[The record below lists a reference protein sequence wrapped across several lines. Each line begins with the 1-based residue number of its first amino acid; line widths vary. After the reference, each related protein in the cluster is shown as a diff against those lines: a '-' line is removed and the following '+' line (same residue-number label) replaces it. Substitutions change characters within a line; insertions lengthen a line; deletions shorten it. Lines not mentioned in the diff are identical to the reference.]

1 MIITIAGKI
10 TYKGEDY
17 AVVEANGIGYQ
28 VFMHTASLHATHLG
42 TDVRF
47 WIHEHIRED
56 ARDLYGFPDENAH
69 ALFRKLLCISGVGP
83 GMALNIL
90 SLGEVSDI
98 EKIIN
103 AGDITKLSSVTGVG
117 KKTAQKI
124 VLELKG
130 QLVEEDGST
139 PEDEEVISAL
149 TNLGYNREKARDI
162 LSRIPVGVGEGV
174 EERLRVALREMGR
187 DYKR

>member
-1 MIITIAGKI
+1 MIITISGKI

-17 AVVEANGIGYQ
+17 AIVEAGGIGYQ
-28 VFMHTASLHATHLG
+28 VFMHTVALNVTHLG

-56 ARDLYGFPDENAH
+56 TRDLYGFPEENAY
-69 ALFRKLLCISGVGP
+69 ALFRRLLSISGVGP
-83 GMALNIL
+83 RMVLNIL
-90 SLGEVSDI
+90 CLGEVNEI

-103 AGDITKLSSVTGVG
+103 AGDITKLSSVSGVG

-130 QLVEEDGST
+130 KLVDEDGST
-139 PEDEEVISAL
+139 PEDDEVVSAL
-149 TNLGYNREKARDI
+149 TNLGYSRERAREI
-162 LSRIPVGVGEGV
+162 LSRIPADTEGGV

-187 DYKR
+187 